1 MVKMKKLVLA
11 AALCLVGA
19 AAHAQKGADV
29 ASAAT
34 LHQEYTD
41 VTIASEQCPGVAMD
55 IGKWDKEVRKLAGS
69 SGQGMLK
76 AFVVSE
82 QGETWYGKRYDEFKA
97 NPTKECA
104 DAMETYGP
112 TGKGLLKRK

>member
-1 MVKMKKLVLA
+1 MRKLALMA
-11 AALCLVGA
+11 AIVAVPTFAL
-19 AAHAQKGADV
+19 AQKGADV

-41 VTIASEQCPGVAMD
+41 VVIASDECPGIALD
-55 IGKWDKEVRKLAGS
+55 INKWDKEVRRVAGS
-69 SGQGMLK
+69 SGPGMLK
-76 AFVVSE
+76 AFEVSE
-82 QGETWYGKRYDEFKA
+82 QGGAWRDKRQGDFKA

-112 TGKGLLKRK
+112 KGLGLLKRK